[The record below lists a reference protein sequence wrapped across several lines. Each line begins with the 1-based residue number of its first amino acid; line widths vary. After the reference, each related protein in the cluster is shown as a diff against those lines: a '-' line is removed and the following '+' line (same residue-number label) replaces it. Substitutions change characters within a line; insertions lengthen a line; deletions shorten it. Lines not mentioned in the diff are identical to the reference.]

1 MKVASKLLDYIM
13 LRGMYIQA
21 MTGEKTA
28 KELMG
33 VDVDEQGTL
42 SLWRQELVR
51 MQTEIKELDPKGEF
65 VTFTE
70 SGAPRITYGQ

>member
-21 MTGEKTA
+21 VTGEKTV
-28 KELMG
+28 KEMMG
-33 VDVDEQGTL
+33 DDIDAQGTL
-42 SLWRQELVR
+42 RLWRKELVR
-51 MQTEIKELDPKGEF
+51 MQSEIKELDPKGEF
-65 VTFTE
+65 VTFTG

>member
-13 LRGMYIQA
+13 LRGMYVQA
-21 MTGEKTA
+21 MTGEKTV
-28 KELMG
+28 KEMMG
-33 VDVDEQGTL
+33 DDIDAQGTL
-42 SLWRQELVR
+42 RLWREELVR
-51 MQTEIKELDPKGEF
+51 MQSEIKELDPKGEF

>member
-1 MKVASKLLDYIM
+1 MKVVIKLLDYIM
-13 LRGMYIQA
+13 LRGMYVQA
-21 MTGEKTA
+21 MTGEKTV
-28 KELMG
+28 KEMMG
-33 VDVDEQGTL
+33 DDFDEQGTL
-42 SLWRQELVR
+42 RIWREELVR